1 MKKEITLLEGS
12 MNKKI
17 FIVAAMIIAFI
28 AHASALGITPGRTT
42 LMFEPGKEQTVEFT
56 VINSEHEDMDLVI
69 LLQGELNESIALS
82 EVAFSMKANEGEK
95 KIRYS
100 FKAPYGK
107 IKPGTRTGEI
117 VVIKLPKRDASGQTF
132 VGATVGVIT
141 QLHVIVPYPGK
152 FAEAQL
158 NIAGPDDQGTLTFL
172 VPVES
177 KGDLDLSRV
186 RATIDVY
193 SSLNQKI
200 TTVQTQEVPL
210 AHGARSELRA
220 EWDTA
225 NVAPGPYRAVASVIY
240 DEDVTMV
247 EQTFEVGTRALDL
260 QQVEVN
266 DFSLGEIAKFEMLIE
281 NKWSQPISGAY
292 ADMIVYN
299 TNNEIMANFKSANY
313 EIPAL
318 SKALLVAFWDTEGV
332 RPGTYD
338 SSVFLRYGEH
348 SSQQDFKLQVSQN
361 DISVVGLGYVIS
373 RESDSGGDS
382 NTLVV
387 ALIAGIVVLV
397 LVNVLWFLVLRKK
410 LSKKT

>member
-1 MKKEITLLEGS
+1 MIKKFFLGLILVLAL
-12 MNKKI
+12 
-17 FIVAAMIIAFI
+17 VA
-28 AHASALGITPGRTT
+28 HVSALGVTPGRTT
-42 LMFEPGKEQTVEFT
+42 LIFEPGKEQTVEFT

-69 LLQGELNESIALS
+69 LLQGELNESISLS
-82 EVAFSMKANEGEK
+82 EVSFSMKASENEK

-100 FKAPYGK
+100 FKAPYGR

-117 VVIKLPKRDASGQTF
+117 VVIKLPKKDATGQTV

-158 NIAGPDDQGTLTFL
+158 NVAGPNDEGIITFL
-172 VPVES
+172 IPVQS
-177 KGDLDLSRV
+177 KGDLDLARV
-186 RATIDVY
+186 RATVDVY

-200 TTVQTQEVPL
+200 TTLQTQEVPL

-220 EWDTA
+220 EWDTRD
-225 NVAPGPYRAVASVIY
+225 VAPGPYRAVASVIY
-240 DEDVTMV
+240 DEDVATV

-266 DFSLGEIAKFEMLIE
+266 DFSLGEIAKFELLVE

-292 ADMIVYN
+292 ADMVVYN
-299 TNNEIMANFKSANY
+299 ANNEIMANFKSASY
-313 EIPAL
+313 DIPAL

-348 SSQQDFKLQVSQN
+348 SSQQDLKLQVSQN
-361 DISVVGLGYVIS
+361 DISVIGLGYVIS
-373 RESDSGGDS
+373 REGDSGSDS
-382 NTLVV
+382 NTLVIV
-387 ALIAGIVVLV
+387 LIAGIVVLV